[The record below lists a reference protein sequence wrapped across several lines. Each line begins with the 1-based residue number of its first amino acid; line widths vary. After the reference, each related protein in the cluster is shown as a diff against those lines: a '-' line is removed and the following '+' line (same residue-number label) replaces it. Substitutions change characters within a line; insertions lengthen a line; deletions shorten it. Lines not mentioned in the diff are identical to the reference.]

1 MQFLARLRH
10 LKIGKIEPLELLKQA
25 VIIVVGSL
33 AFGAGLSWFLVPYKI
48 APGGVGGLSQIL
60 FHFFGFPVGISM
72 IVMNIPLWFVGMIF
86 VGRQFGMGTFAGF
99 FASALAVDVLSP
111 RRMYKWG
118 FLREMFEKYNIL
130 PDGSI
135 KPLNQWA
142 LTDSIFVAAIA
153 GALLVGVGIG
163 LIFKARA
170 STGGTDVPVAILKKH
185 LNISMGNGYLI
196 VETAIILF
204 TGYMFRDVNI
214 VIWSYFALFLSSRFV
229 DIVTEGL
236 SRVKAAYII
245 PASNEA
251 AERIKD
257 RIYLELDRGAT
268 YFQGM
273 GTYSHLPK
281 TILYVT
287 FHIRQTSRLKRLVL
301 EEDPGVFM
309 VMHDVHD
316 VIGYG
321 FRTRGIEM

>member
-1 MQFLARLRH
+1 MRYLHRIQH
-10 LKIGKIEPLELLKQA
+10 LKIGKIDPVEVGKQA
-25 VIIVVGSL
+25 AFIAIGSL
-33 AFGAGLSWFLVPYKI
+33 AFGAGLSWFLVPLKI

-72 IVMNIPLWFVGMIF
+72 IVMNIPLWIIGMVF
-86 VGRQFGMGTFAGF
+86 VGRQFGFGTFVGF

-111 RRMYKWG
+111 RHLYRWG
-118 FLREMFEKYNIL
+118 ILRDMFDKYNTL
-130 PDGSI
+130 SDGSI

-153 GALLVGVGIG
+153 GALLVGLGIG

-185 LNISMGNGYLI
+185 MNISIGNGYLI

-245 PASNEA
+245 PASDEA

-257 RIYLELDRGAT
+257 RIYSELDRGAT

-301 EEDPGVFM
+301 EEDPKVFM

-316 VIGYG
+316 VVGYG
-321 FRTRGIEM
+321 FRTRGLEM

>member
-10 LKIGKIEPLELLKQA
+10 LKIGKIDPLELGKQA
-25 VIIVVGSL
+25 VLIAVGSL

-60 FHFFGFPVGISM
+60 FHFLGFPVGISM
-72 IVMNIPLWFVGMIF
+72 IVMNIPLWIIGMIF
-86 VGRQFGMGTFAGF
+86 VGRQFGIGTFVGF
-99 FASALAVDVLSP
+99 FASAVAVDVMAP
-111 RRMYKWG
+111 VNMYRWG
-118 FLREMFEKYNIL
+118 FLRDMFDKYNAMA
-130 PDGSI
+130 DGGY
-135 KPLNQWA
+135 KPISQWA

-163 LIFKARA
+163 IIFKARA

-204 TGYMFRDVNI
+204 AGYMFRDVNI

-229 DIVTEGL
+229 DIVTEGF
-236 SRVKAAYII
+236 SQVKAAYII
-245 PASNEA
+245 PASDES

-257 RIYLELDRGAT
+257 RIYTDLDRGVT

-273 GTYSHLPK
+273 GTYSYLPK

-287 FHIRQTSRLKRLVL
+287 FHIRQTARLKRLVL
-301 EEDPGVFM
+301 EEDPNVFM

-321 FRTRGIEM
+321 FRTRSLEM